1 MPTYSPSSCCPQL
14 SAHPTQRRRLAGMI
28 AVVTA
33 LAAVSAGVARS
44 DDSADPPARIR
55 MAIPDQDEI
64 GVKKCIDTAV
74 NAANDEDLD
83 AFLGCF
89 ATPTRAAI
97 RRQMALVFVRHE
109 ISVELVDKH
118 VISRDKNRAELAMS
132 YTTTLSEEIHQV
144 VSLVELRQ
152 ENDRWLIKGE
162 SIVSKSVKR
171 PRQSSSSAC
180 GPGGCPPGPCFGGQ
194 CGVPGIQPVF
204 PPGNKPGFQI
214 FP

>member
-1 MPTYSPSSCCPQL
+1 
-14 SAHPTQRRRLAGMI
+14 MI
-28 AVVTA
+28 AVVTVLA
-33 LAAVSAGVARS
+33 LVSAGVARS

-55 MAIPDQDEI
+55 MTIPDQDEI

-89 ATPTRAAI
+89 ATSTRAAI

-109 ISVELVDKH
+109 ISVDLIDKH
-118 VISRDKNRAELAMS
+118 VISRDKNRAEVAMS
-132 YTTTLSEEIHQV
+132 YNTTLSEEIHQV

-152 ENDRWLIKGE
+152 ENDRWLIRSE

-194 CGVPGIQPVF
+194 CGVPGIQPIF
-204 PPGNKPGFQI
+204 PPGNKQGFQI

>member
-1 MPTYSPSSCCPQL
+1 
-14 SAHPTQRRRLAGMI
+14 MI

-44 DDSADPPARIR
+44 DDSADSPARIR
-55 MAIPDQDEI
+55 MDIPDPDEI

-74 NAANDEDLD
+74 NAANDEDLE

-109 ISVELVDKH
+109 ISVDLIDKH
-118 VISRDKNRAELAMS
+118 VISHDKNRAELAMS

-204 PPGNKPGFQI
+204 PLGNKAGFQI